1 MGYKSPFAIHPGET
15 LRDILKSENM
25 TQKQLS
31 NRTGLH
37 YVTISNILAGKD
49 PITPET
55 AIKLSLVFNI
65 SEGFWNNL
73 QKNYEETNARISLEK
88 KIKNEIDCF
97 KKFTC
102 YSELVKHKFL
112 KDAEKIEEKA
122 KNLLNFLGIASYKLL
137 PDNYRVAYRKTLN
150 KQINKE
156 NLSAWLRCGEIMA
169 SKIETKT
176 FNKNKLKRS
185 ISEIRKMNLLDEDVY
200 IKKLKQILAECGV
213 SIVFV
218 PYLKNTFVN
227 GVTRWL
233 NPQKAL
239 IQLTPRN
246 RYEDILWFTLFHE
259 IYHVLNHGK
268 KLSYISFW
276 ETDYTDE
283 NYLKLVKEANI
294 FAENTL
300 IPKKEWLKFKTKTK
314 ISESSIKKFAKE
326 IGVKPGIVA
335 GCLAKRTNNWSKYSN
350 LRKKLSIA

>member
-15 LRDILKSENM
+15 LRDILKSEKM

-55 AIKLSLVFNI
+55 AVKLSLVFNI

-73 QKNYEETNARISLEK
+73 QKKYDETNARLSLEK
-88 KIKNEIDCF
+88 EIKNEIDYF

-102 YSELVKHKFL
+102 YGELVKHKFL
-112 KDAEKIEEKA
+112 EDAEKIEEKA
-122 KNLLNFLGIASYKLL
+122 KNLLNFLGIASYRLL

-156 NLSAWLRCGEIMA
+156 NLIAWLRCGEIKA
-169 SKIETKT
+169 SEIETKN
-176 FNKNKLKRS
+176 FNKSKLKS
-185 ISEIRKMNLLDEDVY
+185 SLSEIRKMNLLDEDVY
-200 IKKLKQILAECGV
+200 VKKLKQILANCGV
-213 SIVFV
+213 SLVFI

-268 KLSYISFW
+268 KVSYISFW
-276 ETDYTDE
+276 EKDYTDKY
-283 NYLKLVKEANI
+283 YLKLEKEADI
-294 FAENTL
+294 FAENKL
-300 IPKKEWLKFKTKTK
+300 ISQKDWLRFKAKTK
-314 ISESSIKKFAKE
+314 ISESSIKKFAEE

-335 GCLAKRTNNWSKYSN
+335 GRLAKETNKWSKYSK
-350 LRKKLSIA
+350 LRKKVSIV